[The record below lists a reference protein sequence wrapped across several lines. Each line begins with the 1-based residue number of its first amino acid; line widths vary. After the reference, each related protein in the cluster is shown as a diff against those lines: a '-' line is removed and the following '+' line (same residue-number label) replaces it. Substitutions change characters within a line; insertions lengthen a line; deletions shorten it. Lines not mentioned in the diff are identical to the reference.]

1 VAFND
6 DLLAAVR
13 QEALDPASGCPSDAV
28 VVHLGEESLVR
39 HNVERLTEV

>member
-13 QEALDPASGCPSDAV
+13 QAALDPASDCSSDAV
-28 VVHLGEESLVR
+28 VIHLGKKSLVR
-39 HNVERLTEV
+39 HNVERLSEI